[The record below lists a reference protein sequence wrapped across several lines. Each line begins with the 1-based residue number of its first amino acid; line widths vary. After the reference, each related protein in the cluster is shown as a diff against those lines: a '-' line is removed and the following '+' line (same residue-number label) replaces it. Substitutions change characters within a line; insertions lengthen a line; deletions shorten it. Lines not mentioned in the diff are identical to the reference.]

1 MSDPYAGI
9 ETIVLS
15 EPLLKTQCI
24 LGEGPLYDPRTDTLH
39 FLDII
44 RSKVYNYHLGSK
56 ELVVHEYDEAVTAL
70 AIRADTPGF
79 ACAAARGFGLLH
91 PPSTPSEKGR
101 VEYLATPLTAE
112 QEAKTRFNDGACD
125 ARGRFFA
132 GTLADENAK
141 GGSLWSYGIG
151 DEGIRLVD
159 DRDISDSNGLGWTLD
174 NKIMYYTNSRHSQIL
189 AYDYDIETGN
199 VSGRRVHID
208 IPKIHGVPDGLCF
221 DTEGG
226 LWSAHW
232 RGSKLVRFSSE
243 GKPTLVVQIPGAL
256 NVTACT
262 FGGPNNDRLFV
273 TTASP
278 EASPEANASLSD
290 YPQSGDLFEV
300 DLKDDTP
307 SAHSLSPSPT
317 NESSY
322 QDIYDDPRPTVP
334 RQTNYAQS
342 PSETPVPTLP
352 DMSARAN
359 IGSRFSTT
367 ALAPG
372 PDGSRVVVA
381 GKDTLRILRIEDPEP
396 PQPTNYVNYS
406 GDGTNSPTVRTSRTY
421 ASAAAS
427 TDANEAGLTTSRFS
441 QKSRRSAKSLSRF
454 FGPNESV
461 ISSDTNLWS
470 GAGSKLGFQSAIV
483 DVEWSHQML
492 VFDRLSN
499 IIITAFGAGELVSW
513 DLNKASGAKF
523 GPPRDLRSFK
533 PVVQIAHHG
542 MAVRALAFSPGTE
555 SAQALVGLETGQLL
569 RYDFRSPKTAL
580 DRLPVAHSS
589 AILSID
595 WQSIGSGGTAGW
607 AATGGMD
614 KTVKIWDMNA
624 PQMATLPIHT
634 LHTTHPVK
642 QAAWRPGC
650 ETEIAVVHLTP
661 GISPQKAGVLG
672 STTSLVGIDMSLQIH
687 AHGAKTPMLSS
698 SPASHFIAKGPSH
711 RQRALSHSETLITSA
726 STDNLLQL
734 GTVGH
739 SSQPTAYDGD
749 ADRIEIWD
757 VRRNWVAKYVLGD
770 SVADGPVTELVWP
783 NGGSRSAAPGS
794 TLWVAYT
801 SGTFSQH
808 DMRNV
813 FRPLDSIPRNGVTWE
828 TRGVVAFAVDS
839 IERGEIPFDD
849 VRPSARVMFL
859 NRGGKEKSVADPAY
873 VPRTQVKGS
882 VPIPSFELGT
892 FVKLARA
899 YLFGGEPREHI
910 CLHNAQAA
918 LEAGQYRASQAWHML
933 LSLLTPLVVEGPL
946 LPQIEA
952 HDHASRLYTSLS
964 GTHTPSPHSN
974 QGSRAPSSG
983 PAHGSF
989 QRKSESP
996 RRKYHTSRSRRPA
1009 VTRRTSRGS
1018 GSGSGHSKVTTRSR
1032 SVSVDSNSS
1041 LKHVGGGA
1049 LDDESDSSDG
1059 DISESELEDIV
1070 ANKPPPPGA
1079 SGLSL
1084 IRTYTPR
1091 RIGGIGLVASSRLT
1105 VPNEADEHN
1114 LSLMGGG
1121 SSDEHLHTDTEPLHN
1136 SPTSDLEPSPETD
1149 SDTNTGPNSTLATWK
1164 PDTIPLPRTDSK
1176 SSVGTAKPSSLHP
1189 GNASP
1194 HLGRHGKERSGDSI
1208 NAHRNSPVA
1217 SRSHSLNAHKKAASD
1232 PNHGI
1237 RTRASTQTI
1246 FPDRGRPRKSRRDV
1260 NEAEEKYRQM
1270 GWEAMRE
1277 TVAYYS
1283 ERGDLQMSAALSTVG
1298 GVELGISPE
1307 THERIVD
1314 AYLDML
1320 CRLRLYAPAAY
1331 VRKYAKSK
1339 FAERETTM
1347 NTTIYSA
1354 CGRCGKTLPI
1364 VTKSEN
1370 VCNLSVTKCYR
1381 SYYLSRPL
1389 ANVDG
1394 SSTAANSRTSTIL
1407 ESDPKSGTPSMQSL
1421 GLGAETEKPFDDA
1434 ASVKTEK
1441 TQDTLITD
1449 PGNRNSME
1457 LPAQDGKSSAEWSPR
1472 GHPCAAGCG
1481 HYCWASN
1488 DRETAD
1494 VNQV

>member
-1 MSDPYAGI
+1 MVHVALVSWPKALDPSSSA
-9 ETIVLS
+9 T
-15 EPLLKTQCI
+15 
-24 LGEGPLYDPRTDTLH
+24 LYLYSLTDTTEDRNELLITVRH
-39 FLDII
+39 LAKFQVLAVALKPSSSPSPIKDAVYPRRGSAVRSAHGHTSFLG
-44 RSKVYNYHLGSK
+44 YNPQQGLQLSLGIQG
-56 ELVVHEYDEAVTAL
+56 AGCT
-70 AIRADTPGF
+70 RF

-91 PPSTPSEKGR
+91 PPSTPSEKGH

-159 DRDISDSNGLGWTLD
+159 DRDI
-174 NKIMYYTNSRHSQIL
+174 RQIL

-208 IPKIHGVPDGLCF
+208 IPKMHGFQMGYASIPR
-221 DTEGG
+221 EGSG
-226 LWSAHW
+226 AHIGGAPSWSAFLQRENHTC
-232 RGSKLVRFSSE
+232 SSN
-243 GKPTLVVQIPGAL
+243 PGAL

-278 EASPEANASLSD
+278 EASPRPTPRSRIIPSLEICSRRD
-290 YPQSGDLFEV
+290 ICDLYPGCARYQQSVTVLRTFPKGRALCLV
-300 DLKDDTP
+300 KP
-307 SAHSLSPSPT
+307 SCGIPALPWQT
-317 NESSY
+317 TL
-322 QDIYDDPRPTVP
+322 PRPTAYHLLQP
-334 RQTNYAQS
+334 TSPATKTYTTIPTHRSRQTNYAQS

-406 GDGTNSPTVRTSRTY
+406 GDGTNSPT
-421 ASAAAS
+421 
-427 TDANEAGLTTSRFS
+427 
-441 QKSRRSAKSLSRF
+441 SRRSAKSLSRF

-483 DVEWSHQML
+483 DVEWSHQN
-492 VFDRLSN
+492 FSN

-523 GPPRDLRSFK
+523 ADRTAPGAHIRSINCIRISPSIGSVLLTASQDGYVKYWDLRSFK

-642 QAAWRPGC
+642 QAAWRPGY

-828 TRGVVAFAVDS
+828 TRG
-839 IERGEIPFDD
+839 
-849 VRPSARVMFL
+849 RPSARVMFL

-1059 DISESELEDIV
+1059 DISKVNWKISLLI
-1070 ANKPPPPGA
+1070 NPPPGA

-1208 NAHRNSPVA
+1208 NAHRNSPVV

-1260 NEAEEKYRQM
+1260 NEAGK
-1270 GWEAMRE
+1270 
-1277 TVAYYS
+1277 
-1283 ERGDLQMSAALSTVG
+1283 GDLQMSAALSTVG

-1331 VRKYAKSK
+1331 VR
-1339 FAERETTM
+1339 
-1347 NTTIYSA
+1347 NTPNPSLQ
-1354 CGRCGKTLPI
+1354 RGKPRMFPWGHQ
-1364 VTKSEN
+1364 E
-1370 VCNLSVTKCYR
+1370 CYR

-1472 GHPCAAGCG
+1472 GHPCAAGVDIMLG
-1481 HYCWASN
+1481 LERS
-1488 DRETAD
+1488 
-1494 VNQV
+1494 